1 MMHLNKLLTSK
12 KKPTILQ
19 KKSYNNEMGRFKLL
33 CSALKDN
40 LLLFLKNEIM
50 PVSCTSHLQSID
62 FGDIHNI

>member
-40 LLLFLKNEIM
+40 LLFFFKE
-50 PVSCTSHLQSID
+50 
-62 FGDIHNI
+62 